1 MSVQALASVTQICCC
16 LWEERDRRANQR
28 LDLRWSDNRY
38 TGFLIGEVKATGVL
52 VSYVDYNIRPQA
64 SGSVPPVFSCD
75 SYADFHFSQLL
86 SALLYPSGINKY
98 ARDQNIVMSS

>member
-52 VSYVDYNIRPQA
+52 VSYVDYNIRPQ
-64 SGSVPPVFSCD
+64 GQCRRYFLVTLMQTFIFRNC
-75 SYADFHFSQLL
+75 FR
-86 SALLYPSGINKY
+86 LYCTHQ
-98 ARDQNIVMSS
+98 A